1 MKSFSARPAWLKV
14 VCILLVLA
22 FAVVSFVVIFRPA
35 QPTVVLMPLPDGF
48 PARKPSLLARMTWVV
63 PLWAWRLRDS
73 IRVPLQVITLD
84 AAIFDIEGP
93 SDSTLSS
100 LSLGKSEFAD
110 PSGFQVWIFPG
121 SDVIPLRRRLEDTP
135 GYRLI
140 TRPRVTTAHGIQSQM
155 SVVSTVSIG
164 GSASNVGLIVDFL
177 PRVRRH
183 ATDLT
188 MIMTG
193 TEAVTNRYA
202 APAGFPQTNTVLIQT
217 NFAVAARIQIP
228 NGKGVFL
235 LQPNPIGANGKATG
249 FLISATRQ

>member
-22 FAVVSFVVIFRPA
+22 FAVVSFVIFRPA
-35 QPTVVLMPLPDGF
+35 QPAVVLMALPEGF
-48 PARKPSLLARMTWVV
+48 PARKPSLLAPMTRVV

-73 IRVPLQVITLD
+73 IRGPLQVITLD
-84 AAIFDIEGP
+84 AAIFDIEG
-93 SDSTLSS
+93 SSESTLSS
-100 LSLGKSEFAD
+100 LSLGRSEFAD
-110 PSGFQVWIFPG
+110 PSGFQVWIFRE
-121 SDVIPLRRRLEDTP
+121 SDVSPLHRRLEHTP
-135 GYRLI
+135 GYRLV
-140 TRPRVTTAHGIQSQM
+140 TRPRVSTAHGIQSQM

-164 GSASNVGLIVDFL
+164 GSASNVGLVVDFL
-177 PRVRRH
+177 PRVRRN

-193 TEAVTNRYA
+193 TEAMTNRYA
-202 APAGFPQTNTVLIQT
+202 ALAGFPQTNTVLIQT